1 MCFHSKQSRDAQTLE
16 HRYKAKMVEPELFRT
31 GDFNGFDHPYCAI
44 ITNDKQEILQFAQW
58 GLLPDWA
65 NDKKLQNSTLNARLE
80 TIAEKPSFRNYRSQR
95 CLIPADGFYEWQW
108 LDPAGKKK
116 QKYLVSLPGDLLF
129 SFAGLW
135 NSWRDQATGAVF
147 HTYTILTTEANEL
160 MSVIHNTKKRM
171 PVILNPDAEK
181 AWLDRGELHLFND
194 ELVAEP
200 IRESSPTAAKPI
212 VDKSDTDKSDTDKGE
227 ATQLELF

>member
-1 MCFHSKQSRDAQTLE
+1 MCFHSKQSKDAQTLQN
-16 HRYKAKMVEPELFRT
+16 RYNARLAQPELFVP
-31 GDFNGFDHPYCAI
+31 GDFNGFSHPYCAI
-44 ITNDKQEILQFAQW
+44 ITNDRQEIIQFARW

-65 NDKKLQNSTLNARLE
+65 KDKSLQNNTLNAKLE
-80 TIAEKPSFRNYRSQR
+80 TIGDKPSFKNYQTQR

-116 QKYLVSLPGDLLF
+116 QKYLVHLPGDPLF

-135 NSWRDQATGAVF
+135 NQWRDRSTGEVF
-147 HTYTILTTEANEL
+147 HTYTILTTEANAL
-160 MSVIHNTKKRM
+160 MSVIHNSKKRM

-181 AWLDRGELHLFND
+181 AWLNHGELQLCND
-194 ELVAEP
+194 LLVADPLLEP
-200 IRESSPTAAKPI
+200 G
-212 VDKSDTDKSDTDKGE
+212 V

>member
-1 MCFHSKQSRDAQTLE
+1 MCFHSKQSKDAQTLQN
-16 HRYKAKMVEPELFRT
+16 RYNARLAQPELFVP
-31 GDFNGFDHPYCAI
+31 GDFNGFSHPYCAI
-44 ITNDKQEILQFAQW
+44 ITNDRQEIIQLARW

-65 NDKKLQNSTLNARLE
+65 KDKSLQNNTLNAKLE
-80 TIAEKPSFRNYRSQR
+80 TIGDKPSFKNYQTQR

-116 QKYLVSLPGDLLF
+116 QKYLVHLPGDPLF

-135 NSWRDQATGAVF
+135 NQWCDRSTGEVF
-147 HTYTILTTEANEL
+147 HTYTILTTEANAL
-160 MSVIHNTKKRM
+160 MSVIHNSKKRM

-181 AWLDRGELHLFND
+181 AWLNHGELQLCND
-194 ELVAEP
+194 LLVADPLLEP
-200 IRESSPTAAKPI
+200 G
-212 VDKSDTDKSDTDKGE
+212 V

>member
-1 MCFHSKQSRDAQTLE
+1 MCFHSKQSKDAQTLQN
-16 HRYKAKMVEPELFRT
+16 RYNARLAQPELFVP
-31 GDFNGFDHPYCAI
+31 GDFNGFSHPYCAI
-44 ITNDKQEILQFAQW
+44 ITNDRQEIIQLARW

-65 NDKKLQNSTLNARLE
+65 KDKSLQNNTLNAKLE
-80 TIAEKPSFRNYRSQR
+80 TIGDKPSFKNYQTQR

-116 QKYLVSLPGDLLF
+116 QKYLVHLPGDPLF

-135 NSWRDQATGAVF
+135 NQWRDRSTGEVF
-147 HTYTILTTEANEL
+147 HTYTILTTEANAL
-160 MSVIHNTKKRM
+160 MSVIHNSKKRM

-181 AWLDRGELHLFND
+181 AWLNHGELQLCND
-194 ELVAEP
+194 LLVADPLLEP
-200 IRESSPTAAKPI
+200 G
-212 VDKSDTDKSDTDKGE
+212 V

>member
-1 MCFHSKQSRDAQTLE
+1 MCFHSKQSKDAQTLQN
-16 HRYKAKMVEPELFRT
+16 RYNARLAQPELFVP
-31 GDFNGFDHPYCAI
+31 GDFNGFSHPYCAI
-44 ITNDKQEILQFAQW
+44 ITNDRQEIIQLARW

-65 NDKKLQNSTLNARLE
+65 KDKSLQNNTLNAKLE
-80 TIAEKPSFRNYRSQR
+80 TIGDKPSFKNYQTQR

-116 QKYLVSLPGDLLF
+116 QKYLVHLPGDPLF

-135 NSWRDQATGAVF
+135 NQWRDIRTGEVF
-147 HTYTILTTEANEL
+147 HTYTILTTEANAL
-160 MSVIHNTKKRM
+160 MSVIHNSKKRM

-181 AWLDRGELHLFND
+181 AWLNHGELQLCND
-194 ELVAEP
+194 LLVADPLLEP
-200 IRESSPTAAKPI
+200 G
-212 VDKSDTDKSDTDKGE
+212 V